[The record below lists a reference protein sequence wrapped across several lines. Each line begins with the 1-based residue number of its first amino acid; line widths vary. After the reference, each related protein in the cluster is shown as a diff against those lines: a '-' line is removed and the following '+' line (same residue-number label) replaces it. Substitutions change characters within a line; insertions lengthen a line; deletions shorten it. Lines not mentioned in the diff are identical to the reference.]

1 MAPELA
7 FYASYAR
14 GLEESGVAPDTTVNR
29 GEALPAILTRQV
41 DAGLRWVLPNQMRLL
56 AGAFSIEKPYFAAD
70 ESNRFVELGAVRHR
84 GLEFSVS
91 GSPAPRMTLVA
102 GAVVMEPDVTGQ
114 PVELGRIGRRPVG
127 QAGTI
132 LTASA
137 TYDVALVDGL
147 SLTLD
152 ANHRGERFG
161 DRLNQVTL
169 PAITTLDAGLR
180 YRFALAG
187 TPALLRFRVTN
198 LTDAFEWRV
207 VSSGSYEVNAPRSL
221 TLFLTMDL

>member
-1 MAPELA
+1 VAPELA

-70 ESNRFVELGAVRHR
+70 ESNRFVELGVVRHR